1 MDIVKDKSEKIWKKR
16 EKILSK
22 NKHKACEIL
31 KFPDMDDCEE
41 IDKIWSNSA
50 KTEVVQ
56 VADYLW
62 WHVIKYAH

>member
-1 MDIVKDKSEKIWKKR
+1 MYCMDIVKDKSEKIWKKR

-41 IDKIWSNSA
+41 IDKI
-50 KTEVVQ
+50 
-56 VADYLW
+56 
-62 WHVIKYAH
+62 